1 MFKIVK
7 ICIFAIILSF
17 AAKYTLFACGDGCV
31 CAVAS
36 ASFDL
41 VRSTITADTL
51 VNLIKNEPGLKLIEC
66 RSETQ
71 ESKMS
76 IPNSKYILEHSDL
89 MNIKEV
95 VPATDTLIVLFP
107 GIEGANI
114 ASMSQN
120 LKSMG
125 YISVLEYPDGV
136 LGWMTYGYETVGE

>member
-1 MFKIVK
+1 MVSRFKIFMFV
-7 ICIFAIILSF
+7 FSF
-17 AAKYTLFACGDGCV
+17 AASCLYACGDGCA

-51 VNLIKNEPGLKLIEC
+51 VNLIKNEPDLKLIEC
-66 RSETQ
+66 RSEEQ
-71 ESKMS
+71 DSNMS
-76 IPNSKYILEHSDL
+76 IPNSHLL
-89 MNIKEV
+89 MENSNLDNIKEF

-120 LKSMG
+120 LKDLG
-125 YISVLEYPDGV
+125 YISILEYPDGV

>member
-1 MFKIVK
+1 MAYIKIIV
-7 ICIFAIILSF
+7 FMILMCS
-17 AAKYTLFACGDGCV
+17 AQCVYACGDGCA

-51 VNLIKNEPGLKLIEC
+51 VNLIKNEPDLKLIEC
-66 RSETQ
+66 RSTEQ
-71 ESKMS
+71 DSNMS
-76 IPNSKYILEHSDL
+76 IPNSHLLLENSNL
-89 MNIKEV
+89 EKVKEF

-120 LKSMG
+120 LKELG
-125 YISVLEYPDGV
+125 YISILEYPDGV

>member
-17 AAKYTLFACGDGCV
+17 AAKCALFACGDGCV

-51 VNLIKNEPGLKLIEC
+51 VSLIKNEPDLKLIEC
-66 RSETQ
+66 RSEEQ
-71 ESKMS
+71 DSNMS
-76 IPNSKYILEHSDL
+76 IPNSNCFLEHSDL
-89 MNIKEV
+89 ANIKEV

-120 LKSMG
+120 LKDMG
-125 YISVLEYPDGV
+125 YISILEYPDGV